1 MLSVK
6 GISLSYDGAQV
17 LNDVSI
23 EVGTG
28 QIVALLGAN
37 GAGKSTTLKAVSGL
51 EKVSAGTIEFDG
63 HDITNRPSFE
73 IISKGLAHSP
83 EGRRLFPRMSVEENL
98 ILGTRPRTS
107 RPQIRELLDEAFEL
121 FPILKERRKQFAGLM
136 SGGEQQQCAI
146 ARALMSKPR
155 LVLLD
160 EPSLGLAPQIIADVF
175 RVVQKIRD
183 TGVTV
188 LLVEQNMVQSLAIA
202 DHAYVLE
209 RGRVTLSGPASEL
222 RENAELQRAYLGI

>member
-6 GISLSYDGAQV
+6 GISLSYDEAEV
-17 LNDVSI
+17 LSDVSI
-23 EVGTG
+23 EVGAG
-28 QIVALLGAN
+28 QIVALLGSN
-37 GAGKSTTLKAVSGL
+37 GAGKSTTLKAISGL
-51 EKVSAGTIEFDG
+51 EKVSAGTIKFDG
-63 HDITNRPSFE
+63 KDITNRPSYE

-98 ILGTRPRTS
+98 LLGARPRTS
-107 RPQIRELLDEAFEL
+107 RPQLRELLDEAFDL
-121 FPILKERRKQFAGLM
+121 FPILKERRKQYAGLM

-209 RGRVTLSGPASEL
+209 RGRVTLSGPSSEL
-222 RENAELQRAYLGI
+222 RQNAELQRAYLGI